1 MTDSPSPE
9 TLFATAR
16 QHLRKGEHTTAVPL
30 LKKLVEQGFDSP
42 KVLETLGV
50 ACSLAGHFDEAVQ
63 WLQDC
68 LRKEPDRVS
77 AFVNLGAICNRHG
90 DYHNAVDWLNQAL
103 RLQWRSAEA
112 CYNLGI
118 AYLKLKDHNQARTM
132 LKEAVRLQPEM
143 LEAWQN
149 LGKVHLETG
158 NHQLAASCFRKV
170 LSIRPDHAKA
180 RTGLQMAEAGVVQ
193 VTRALDTQLISS
205 LQEQAE
211 QSRPPAPRAQRYSN
225 YDLST
230 FNSCGLE
237 IERAARQLRA
247 WLDQYGTSMVSG
259 MRKHVM
265 NGIRHSR
272 QFLEFRDDFKSRIE
286 QARHLEAV
294 LQTVIQRFREYQQS
308 HGK

>member
-30 LKKLVEQGFDSP
+30 LKQLVKQGCDSP

-77 AFVNLGAICNRHG
+77 AYVNLGAICNRHG
-90 DYHNAVDWLNQAL
+90 DYHNAIDWLNQAL

-180 RTGLQMAEAGVVQ
+180 RAGLQMAEAGVVQ
-193 VTRALDTQLISS
+193 VTRALDTRVISS

-211 QSRPPAPRAQRYSN
+211 QSRRSAPRAQRYSN
-225 YDLST
+225 YDLAT

-237 IERAARQLRA
+237 IERAARQLRE
-247 WLDQYGTSMVSG
+247 WLDQYGTYMVSG

-265 NGIRHSR
+265 SGIRHSR

-286 QARHLEAV
+286 QARHLETA